1 MIVLS
6 ESAVVFDQR
15 SADKGVIADTIAAN
29 PRIEETQ
36 GVKRRIKRRIKAL
49 ALMYRI
55 WYTPST

>member
-55 WYTPST
+55 

>member
-1 MIVLS
+1 LIVLS

-15 SADKGVIADTIAAN
+15 SADKGVIVDTIAAN
-29 PRIEETQ
+29 PRIEERQ
-36 GVKRRIKRRIKAL
+36 GVKRRIKAL